1 MRLYLHA
8 NQINPALSATLSG
21 LKEAINTQEQKE
33 APEKNM
39 SNSGAVLPLI
49 EGYVLCMRPE
59 EKFLPLQC
67 SNSCAC
73 KPQSGQLWSVSCY
86 FLPRSDT
93 ALLWHP
99 VSSHVRYNSLPRVP
113 AFVVQVHCLLCHG
126 VTPSSP
132 SAREHRAVWK
142 WKCLSL
148 LSLLPP
154 LSISIVTRKKIQ
166 HYTALMGKGFSKKH
180 S

>member
-49 EGYVLCMRPE
+49 EGYVLCTRPE
-59 EKFLPLQC
+59 EKFLPLQR
-67 SNSCAC
+67 SSGCAC
-73 KPQSGQLWSVSCY
+73 KPQPKQLGSVSCY
-86 FLPRSDT
+86 FL
-93 ALLWHP
+93 
-99 VSSHVRYNSLPRVP
+99 SLSVGHSTP
-113 AFVVQVHCLLCHG
+113 
-126 VTPSSP
+126 VTPCVTSSQAQQLVPCPRLFCAGLLLALP
-132 SAREHRAVWK
+132 SVTPRAPEHRALWK

-148 LSLLPP
+148 LSLLP
-154 LSISIVTRKKIQ
+154 LLCISIVTQK
-166 HYTALMGKGFSKKH
+166 
-180 S
+180 

>member
-39 SNSGAVLPLI
+39 SNSGAFLPLI
-49 EGYVLCMRPE
+49 EGYVLCTRPE

-67 SNSCAC
+67 SNGCAC

-86 FLPRSDT
+86 FLSLSDT

-99 VSSHVRYNSLPRVP
+99 VSSHVRYNSLHRVR

-126 VTPSSP
+126 VTPQQPQCTGAQGSVEMEMP
-132 SAREHRAVWK
+132 FPT
-142 WKCLSL
+142 
-148 LSLLPP
+148 LPP
-154 LSISIVTRKKIQ
+154 SPFIHFHCHSEKNSTL
-166 HYTALMGKGFSKKH
+166 LCFNGKRVF
-180 S
+180 

>member
-8 NQINPALSATLSG
+8 NQINPALSATLSR

-33 APEKNM
+33 APEKNT
-39 SNSGAVLPLI
+39 SNSGMLLPLI
-49 EGYVLCMRPE
+49 EGYVLCTRPE
-59 EKFLPLQC
+59 EEFLPLQC
-67 SNSCAC
+67 PSGCAC
-73 KPQSGQLWSVSCY
+73 TPQSGQLWSVSCY
-86 FLPRSDT
+86 FLSLSVGCSTSVTPCVSFSQT
-93 ALLWHP
+93 QQLVPCPCFCCASLLLA
-99 VSSHVRYNSLPRVP
+99 LPRCEPP
-113 AFVVQVHCLLCHG
+113 AQ
-126 VTPSSP
+126 
-132 SAREHRAVWK
+132 EHRAVWK